1 MHINVAGEAWHCLLD
16 ASEVLGGQR
25 RLLEYVG
32 PIYIIGTTKLRA
44 LVEED
49 FKNPFLP
56 NAIGNFEARINFP
69 AGFQIFTSWFLWIS
83 WISQSYAEW
92 GKLIKLRPTKL
103 PR

>member
-1 MHINVAGEAWHCLLD
+1 MASGPFEVTNDMHINVAGEAWHCLLD

-25 RLLEYVG
+25 RWWNTLGLF
-32 PIYIIGTTKLRA
+32 GTTKLRA

-69 AGFQIFTSWFLWIS
+69 AAGFQIFTSWFLWIS
-83 WISQSYAEW
+83 WISHLEVS
-92 GKLIKLRPTKL
+92 
-103 PR
+103 